1 MEMPDPQEKMVDE
14 DWMHKLNSLTCTINV
29 SFVLQDP
36 LAMLDLQDLEDFQ
49 ELQEREET
57 QEGPESMELTEN
69 KDLKEKSDYLEVQES
84 PVKLVLLESQ
94 LLEEPDLQ
102 EKKDL
107 PVLWVLQDLKD
118 PEEPRTLSMDLLDWK
133 VNQVPQVTMEL
144 TANQESEDLVDL
156 PEYLDLMLSSALVL
170 WS

>member
-1 MEMPDPQEKMVDE
+1 
-14 DWMHKLNSLTCTINV
+14 
-29 SFVLQDP
+29 
-36 LAMLDLQDLEDFQ
+36 MLDLQGLEDLK

-57 QEGPESMELTEN
+57 QESQQSMELTVIFLTGTFLLYIFQEN
-69 KDLKEKSDYLEVQES
+69 KDLKEKLDYLELQES
-84 PVKLVLLESQ
+84 LANQVLLESQ
-94 LLEEPDLQ
+94 LLEELDLQ

-118 PEEPRTLSMDLLDWK
+118 PEEPKTLSMDLLDWK

>member
-1 MEMPDPQEKMVDE
+1 
-14 DWMHKLNSLTCTINV
+14 
-29 SFVLQDP
+29 
-36 LAMLDLQDLEDFQ
+36 MLDLQGLEDLK

-57 QEGPESMELTEN
+57 QESQQSMELTVIFLTGTFLLYIFQEN
-69 KDLKEKSDYLEVQES
+69 KDLKEKLDYLELQES
-84 PVKLVLLESQ
+84 LANQVLLESQ
-94 LLEEPDLQ
+94 LLEELDLQ

-107 PVLWVLQDLKD
+107 LVLWVLQDLKD
-118 PEEPRTLSMDLLDWK
+118 PEEPKTLSMDLLDWK